1 MDITLNKRKASML
14 LFSIEEALGKY
25 VHENV
30 NSIVESH
37 EKLKNIN
44 VQDAIERA
52 YLDDIFQLVLKS
64 TAETPLEQQVKRLYK
79 LAHDLCL
86 FEVRNALAHPNRPFL
101 DVYWYR
107 VAAFAA
113 DPAFEALGIQETKST
128 LYSAEQGS
136 ISEPPEGWDKKY
148 LWNIPNNLP
157 HKFESD
163 ITGLIGRNRDLDE
176 LKRKLASPRVHTAA
190 VVAPGGYG
198 KTALALDLLK
208 QLVSSSESTHWLDAV
223 TYVTLKTKTWLDDKF
238 IDLEAVDEIGKVE
251 QIIAEQLGV
260 IFDEYI
266 DNLEQAIESFGSKR
280 ILICIDNLETIIRDN
295 DNEFQDFI
303 DKLPGEWK
311 ILVTSRVTITN
322 SYIYSLQE
330 LNEAN
335 AVHLARLYNRNKGGD
350 ALPQERYVQLA
361 KQCHYNPLAIK
372 MTLDLYLNGKQLPES
387 INEAKSNIA
396 SFSFS
401 NLIDSL
407 SENALKT
414 LELVFSEPD
423 CNRKLICEIVDISID
438 SAAESLNE
446 LSRTSLLSR
455 SLIKDNESYDINGSI
470 KDLLIVNPKC
480 IAVREHIQSKLIQQ
494 KNVLNQI
501 DIDQKTSNHPSWH
514 FQYLPSELEPGLKII
529 LAEFVKFRFARN
541 ANKEKLSKLY
551 ASFSQNEEHYSTN
564 YYFLRSY
571 AKVCE
576 VLQLYS
582 QAEKLYKKALS
593 ITDDMTTGYM
603 AARYYFEVSKFD
615 KSIEIYKGLV
625 DKIQVQELDDK
636 VTFYDSL
643 YQGYFLSHLYSGNYE
658 FVLEYTKKWKDQ
670 RGFSAL
676 FGTYR
681 ASAYKRKIES
691 T

>member
-1 MDITLNKRKASML
+1 M
-14 LFSIEEALGKY
+14 
-25 VHENV
+25 
-30 NSIVESH
+30 
-37 EKLKNIN
+37 
-44 VQDAIERA
+44 
-52 YLDDIFQLVLKS
+52 
-64 TAETPLEQQVKRLYK
+64 
-79 LAHDLCL
+79 
-86 FEVRNALAHPNRPFL
+86 
-101 DVYWYR
+101 
-107 VAAFAA
+107 
-113 DPAFEALGIQETKST
+113 
-128 LYSAEQGS
+128 
-136 ISEPPEGWDKKY
+136 
-148 LWNIPNNLP
+148 
-157 HKFESD
+157 
-163 ITGLIGRNRDLDE
+163 IGRNRDLDE

-414 LELVFSEPD
+414 LEFS
-423 CNRKLICEIVDISID
+423 
-438 SAAESLNE
+438 
-446 LSRTSLLSR
+446 
-455 SLIKDNESYDINGSI
+455 
-470 KDLLIVNPKC
+470 
-480 IAVREHIQSKLIQQ
+480 
-494 KNVLNQI
+494 
-501 DIDQKTSNHPSWH
+501 
-514 FQYLPSELEPGLKII
+514 
-529 LAEFVKFRFARN
+529 
-541 ANKEKLSKLY
+541 
-551 ASFSQNEEHYSTN
+551 
-564 YYFLRSY
+564 FL
-571 AKVCE
+571 
-576 VLQLYS
+576 
-582 QAEKLYKKALS
+582 
-593 ITDDMTTGYM
+593 
-603 AARYYFEVSKFD
+603 
-615 KSIEIYKGLV
+615 
-625 DKIQVQELDDK
+625 
-636 VTFYDSL
+636 
-643 YQGYFLSHLYSGNYE
+643 
-658 FVLEYTKKWKDQ
+658 
-670 RGFSAL
+670 
-676 FGTYR
+676 
-681 ASAYKRKIES
+681 
-691 T
+691 